1 MAIAVASEWVR
12 RWTHLVPRDGT
23 VLDVACGSGRHV
35 RWFAHRGHPVVALD
49 RDAQALAA
57 LAEWPTVRLV
67 HADLEPD
74 ENSAAWPFEA
84 HQRFAAI
91 VVTQYLHRP
100 LFNDLTQALASG
112 GVLLYETFAQGQE
125 TLGRPSNPRFLL
137 RAGELLEVARH
148 AALRVV
154 AFEDGLVAGPK
165 PAFVQRL
172 CAVRESSV
180 DVRGRKMG
188 LHDRPARYD
197 LPAQSA
203 TILV

>member
-1 MAIAVASEWVR
+1 MALAAASEWVR

-35 RWFAHRGHPVVALD
+35 RWFAQRGHPVVALD

-57 LAEWPTVRLV
+57 LAEWPKMRIV

-74 ENSAAWPFEA
+74 EDSAAWPFEA
-84 HQRFAAI
+84 HQRFAAV

-100 LFNDLTQALASG
+100 LFDDLTEALALG
-112 GVLLYETFAQGQE
+112 GVLLYETFAQGHE

-154 AFEDGLVAGPK
+154 AFEDGFIAGPK

-172 CAVRESSV
+172 CAVRESHG
-180 DVRGRKMG
+180 DVRGRETG
-188 LHDRPARYD
+188 SYDGPARYD
-197 LPAQSA
+197 LPDQSA
-203 TILV
+203 TISV

>member
-23 VLDVACGSGRHV
+23 VLDVACGRGRHV
-35 RWFAHRGHPVVALD
+35 RWFAQRGHPVVALD

-57 LAEWPTVRLV
+57 LAEWPTVRIV

-74 ENSAAWPFEA
+74 EDSAAWPFEA
-84 HQRFAAI
+84 HQRFAAV

-100 LFNDLTQALASG
+100 LFDDLTDALASG
-112 GVLLYETFAQGQE
+112 GVLLYETFAQGHE

-154 AFEDGLVAGPK
+154 AFEDGFIAGPK

-172 CAVRESSV
+172 CAVRESRG
-180 DVRGRKMG
+180 DVRSRKTG
-188 LHDRPARYD
+188 AHDGPARYD
-197 LPAQSA
+197 LPDQSA
-203 TILV
+203 TISV